1 MIHVIASVSVQ
12 PIAVMT
18 HWRLFQVLRS
28 GGRRSRHLVGRANDE
43 GRVSSALVHIDI
55 LSMSATSESGRIYT
69 LRGLTGFE
77 PDAEYV
83 WSVWLLGTRSSC
95 SKDVTR
101 ALIRLSRRLRGTQ
114 HAD

>member
-1 MIHVIASVSVQ
+1 MIHSIASVAVE
-12 PIAVMT
+12 PTTVMT
-18 HWRLFQVLRS
+18 QWRLFQVRRVN
-28 GGRRSRHLVGRANDE
+28 GRRSRHLVGRANDE